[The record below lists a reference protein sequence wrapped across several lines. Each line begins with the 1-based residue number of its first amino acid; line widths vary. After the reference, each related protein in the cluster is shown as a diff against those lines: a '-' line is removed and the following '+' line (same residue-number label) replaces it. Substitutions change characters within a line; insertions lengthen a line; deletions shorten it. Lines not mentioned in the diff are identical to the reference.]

1 MSELNTIMQEA
12 GLTEEEIKQFSMLLD
27 EALQGLPKS
36 LGKPDWTYKDLPRML
51 PEVKDDFIKLIGEE
65 NIEWITFAEYD
76 DGSVRGQVLL
86 SPVAMAA
93 IEMMATKPSV
103 N

>member
-1 MSELNTIMQEA
+1 MSYFI
-12 GLTEEEIKQFSMLLD
+12 SHHPC
-27 EALQGLPKS
+27 PKCGS
-36 LGKPDWTYKDLPRML
+36 SDA
-51 PEVKDDFIKLIGEE
+51 
-65 NIEWITFAEYD
+65 FAEYD

>member
-1 MSELNTIMQEA
+1 MFELDTIMQEA
-12 GLTEEEIKQFSMLLD
+12 GITEEEIKQFSMMLD
-27 EALQGLPKS
+27 EARQDLPKS

-93 IEMMATKPSV
+93 IELMATKPSV

>member
-1 MSELNTIMQEA
+1 MSKLDTIMQEA
-12 GLTEEEIKQFSMLLD
+12 GLTEEEIKQFSMMLD
-27 EALQGLPKS
+27 EAMQGLPKT